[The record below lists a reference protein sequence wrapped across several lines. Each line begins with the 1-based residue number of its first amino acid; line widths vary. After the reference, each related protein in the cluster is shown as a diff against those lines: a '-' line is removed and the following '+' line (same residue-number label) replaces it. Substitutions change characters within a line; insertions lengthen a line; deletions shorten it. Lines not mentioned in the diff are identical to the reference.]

1 MTFAAFS
8 NARVVR
14 SSWLNEGGRRL
25 DCNPYMS
32 GALEARDALRALSVP
47 KEPLHAVTA
56 GFAGG
61 IFNGPIFSRQWVTE
75 PEFGVPFL
83 SNSDMPNADLSTVPL
98 LRKSYAE
105 SRALRHLAL
114 ARGMTLIT
122 CSGTIGRMTYVRDD
136 MAGMWSSQHIM
147 KVAPDPAQIAPGY
160 LYAFLSS
167 KYGVPLV
174 VSGTYGAII
183 QHIEPEHIAKLPVPR
198 FPRDIELS
206 IAKLVDAA
214 ADARSEAVA
223 LLKEAERQ
231 LIHSLNLVPP
241 THVDRLPRPDV
252 ATISSGQLL
261 DRCDAYYY
269 SARNKEARTAFDG
282 AAPNKSLGSVAEVFI
297 PSIFKRIYASDPQFG
312 SPYITGGDVFEL
324 APTSNRY
331 LMRKVAEQ
339 YGLLLRKGM
348 IVIQEA
354 GQLGGLIGRSVMV
367 GDHLD
372 GFSCSNNMIRI
383 VPKDDVDAGYLF
395 SLLNSEYGVRLLTRE
410 AAGSSIP
417 HTDEQRV
424 RLIQVPWPARAIRA
438 RVSDFAVRAR
448 ELRDQAAASEDRA
461 RALVEKSVGRG
472 D

>member
-183 QHIEPEHIAKLPVPR
+183 
-198 FPRDIELS
+198 
-206 IAKLVDAA
+206 
-214 ADARSEAVA
+214 
-223 LLKEAERQ
+223 
-231 LIHSLNLVPP
+231 LIW
-241 THVDRLPRPDV
+241 
-252 ATISSGQLL
+252 
-261 DRCDAYYY
+261 
-269 SARNKEARTAFDG
+269 
-282 AAPNKSLGSVAEVFI
+282 
-297 PSIFKRIYASDPQFG
+297 
-312 SPYITGGDVFEL
+312 SP
-324 APTSNRY
+324 
-331 LMRKVAEQ
+331 K
-339 YGLLLRKGM
+339 
-348 IVIQEA
+348 
-354 GQLGGLIGRSVMV
+354 IGRHEV
-367 GDHLD
+367 
-372 GFSCSNNMIRI
+372 C
-383 VPKDDVDAGYLF
+383 
-395 SLLNSEYGVRLLTRE
+395 
-410 AAGSSIP
+410 
-417 HTDEQRV
+417 
-424 RLIQVPWPARAIRA
+424 
-438 RVSDFAVRAR
+438 
-448 ELRDQAAASEDRA
+448 
-461 RALVEKSVGRG
+461 
-472 D
+472 